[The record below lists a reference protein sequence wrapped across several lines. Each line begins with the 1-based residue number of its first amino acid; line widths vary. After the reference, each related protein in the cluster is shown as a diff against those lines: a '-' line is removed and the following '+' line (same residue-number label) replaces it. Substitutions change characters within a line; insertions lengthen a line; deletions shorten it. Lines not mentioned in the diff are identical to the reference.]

1 MASTSES
8 TTVESLQPPKSGR
21 KMRSD
26 AGWQA
31 ELRRLA
37 PVIVAIIAVAAFA
50 TVRSDT
56 FLTVTNI
63 QNLFQQIAVL
73 GVVTIGTSL
82 LMIGGKIDLAI
93 GSAVSLVSVL
103 GAKIMMEAG
112 APEIVTILAMIAIA
126 TLIGVAIGGA
136 VVSTGVQ
143 PFIITLGGLS
153 AFSALAYIVSNS
165 RPVSTGLAFS
175 PLALDNFLGIP
186 LSALVFILLA
196 IGMAMLL
203 RFTGFGRRVYALGS
217 NEEAAFLAGV
227 PIKRTTVMLFG
238 INGALIGVASVLL
251 IARVGSG
258 DPQGGVGLEIQAIT
272 AAVLGGATLAGG
284 RGSMFGAFLGVLLLG
299 VISNSLQIS
308 GVSSN
313 WSVFVY
319 GAVLIVA
326 VTWAALREKAL
337 LKPTPIQD

>member
-8 TTVESLQPPKSGR
+8 TTVESSGARPSGR
-21 KMRSD
+21 RLRSEV
-26 AGWQA
+26 GWQA
-31 ELRRLA
+31 EIRRLA
-37 PVIVAIIAVAAFA
+37 PVIVAIVAVGVFA

-63 QNLFQQIAVL
+63 QNLFQQVAVL

-82 LMIGGKIDLAI
+82 LMIAGKIDLAV
-93 GSAVSLVSVL
+93 GSAVSLISVL

-112 APEIVTILAMIAIA
+112 APELLTIVAM
-126 TLIGVAIGGA
+126 VAIGAAIGVLIGG
-136 VVSTGVQ
+136 VVVKTGVQ

-153 AFSALAYIVSNS
+153 VFSALAYIVSNS

-175 PLALDNFLGIP
+175 PLALDDFLGIP
-186 LSALVFILLA
+186 LSALVYVLLA
-196 IGMAMLL
+196 VLVALML
-203 RFTGFGRRVYALGS
+203 RFTTFGRRVYALGS
-217 NEEAAFLAGV
+217 NEEASFLAGV
-227 PIKRTTVMLFG
+227 PIKRTTVALFA
-238 INGALIGVASVLL
+238 INGALIGIAAVLL

-299 VISNSLQIS
+299 IINNALQIS

-313 WSVFVY
+313 WSIFVY

-337 LKPTPIQD
+337 LKPTPIED